1 MENDTVRAEK
11 LRDLMNDKDFVQEL
25 AKTPKAEDVKKLFA
39 ERGLVL
45 TEDEIQDLGRI
56 FKACVQ
62 KAQENGGE
70 LSEEDLAQ
78 VSGGFILTGLCLTV
92 FLTTGLGSAAVFGAI
107 GGFLGFFSS
116 ALLMSEGFDW

>member
-56 FKACVQ
+56 FKVCIQ

-78 VSGGFILTGLCLTV
+78 VSGGFILTGICLTT
-92 FLTTGLGSAAVFGAI
+92 FLTTGLGSAAVLGAL
-107 GGFLGFFSS
+107 GGFFGFFSS
-116 ALLMSEGFDW
+116 ALLMREGFDW